1 MNYSCNS
8 HKLFLS
14 KYLLEIGTEELPA
27 NFSHSVIN
35 QINSLIEFEFD
46 KKLIKFNNIICTSTP
61 RRIVLLLEGLVDQ
74 ADDKTL
80 IRKGPKA
87 TSAFLNGV
95 PTNSAIGFANSLGIN
110 IDDLEIRQ
118 TEKGEFVFGSKIEK
132 GESTK
137 SSLSSIIPKVIK
149 NLQGP
154 RFMKWGC
161 GSFKFSR
168 PIRWVVS
175 LYNDEILDFVF
186 DECDPKISIGNKSK
200 SHRLINKIIEIHSPD
215 NYFELMAK
223 SGILVKRKERK
234 EKIVNLI
241 NHESQLVNLDPDLSD
256 HLLNELTDLVESPS
270 LITSNFDRRFLNLP
284 VEVLSTVMKNHQR
297 YIPLLK
303 KDKTFSKL
311 DLSSEKVLS
320 TKFFVLSN
328 GLRESNNI
336 ISKGNE
342 KVLRARFSDARF
354 FVESD
359 KKVSSKER
367 NEKLKSVSYLKGMG
381 TVFQRVKRIE
391 AISEKILN
399 YLNDQSLDRK
409 KVIEAAKYCKN
420 DLCSEIVYE
429 FPELQGI
436 MGGKYLR
443 NEGFSKEICIAVAE
457 HYLPGFYKDDL
468 PSTKYGAIISI
479 SDKIETLISIFISGK
494 RPSGS
499 SDPYA
504 LRRNLNGV
512 IIIIWQFELDLDIE
526 NIFEELLEYWNISLP
541 NLKFV
546 KEKVLNDLIE
556 FTNQRIISHLDELS
570 ISKDLIKG
578 ICFIDT
584 STKKSIMNILDLKNR
599 INTIN
604 QLKEKADFSEIQKVI
619 SRVSKLAQ
627 NGNLKTTIF
636 SCNDYVNPD
645 LFEKECEAK
654 VFKFIKELEEIV
666 KLPNWDYFQLFSLFE
681 TNSNNLNE
689 LFDNEK
695 GVMIMAENPEI
706 RNNRLNLLGLVRN
719 YSLRIA
725 DFTLFN
731 S

>member
-1 MNYSCNS
+1 M
-8 HKLFLS
+8 S

-27 NFSHSVIN
+27 KFSHSVIK

-61 RRIVLLLEGLVDQ
+61 RRIVLFLDGLVDQ
-74 ADDKTL
+74 ADDKTV

-95 PTNSAIGFANSLGIN
+95 PTNAAIGFANSLGIN
-110 IDDLEIRQ
+110 IDDLEIRE
-118 TEKGEFVFGSKIEK
+118 TEKGEFVFGTKIEK
-132 GESTK
+132 GESTR
-137 SSLSSIIPKVIK
+137 SSLSLIIPKVIK

-154 RFMKWGC
+154 RFMKWGY

-168 PIRWVVS
+168 PIRWIVS

-200 SHRLINKIIEIHSPD
+200 SHRLINKVIEIHSPD
-215 NYFELMAK
+215 SYFELIAK
-223 SGILVKRKERK
+223 SGVFVKREERK

-241 NHESQLVNLDPDLSD
+241 NHESQLVNLEPDLSD
-256 HLLNELTDLVESPS
+256 DLLNELTDLVESPN
-270 LITSNFDRRFLNLP
+270 LITSNFDKQFLNLP

-303 KDKTFSKL
+303 KGRTFSKL
-311 DLSSEKVLS
+311 DLSSEKVIS
-320 TKFFVLSN
+320 TNFFVLSN

-342 KVLRARFSDARF
+342 KVLRARFSDAKF

-367 NEKLKSVSYLKGMG
+367 NEKLKTVSYLKGMG
-381 TVFQRVKRIE
+381 NVSQRVKRIE
-391 AISEKILN
+391 DTSEKILN
-399 YLNDQSLDRK
+399 YLNDKSLDSEK
-409 KVIEAAKYCKN
+409 TKEAAKYCKN

-436 MGGKYLR
+436 MGGKYLQ

-504 LRRNLNGV
+504 LRRSLNGV
-512 IIIIWQFELDLDIE
+512 ILIIWQFEFYLDLD
-526 NIFEELLEYWNISLP
+526 NIFEELLEYWKISLP
-541 NLKFV
+541 KLKFE

-556 FTNQRIISHLDELS
+556 FTNQRIVNHLDELS
-570 ISKDLIKG
+570 ISKDLIKAT
-578 ICFIDT
+578 CFID
-584 STKKSIMNILDLKNR
+584 SSSEKKIMNILDLKNR

-604 QLKEKADFSEIQKVI
+604 QLKGKPDFSKIQKVI
-619 SRVSKLAQ
+619 SRVSKLAES
-627 NGNLKTTIF
+627 GNLKTTIF
-636 SCNDYVNPD
+636 LCKNYVNSD
-645 LFEKECEAK
+645 LFQKECENK
-654 VFKFIKELEEIV
+654 VF
-666 KLPNWDYFQLFSLFE
+666 
-681 TNSNNLNE
+681 
-689 LFDNEK
+689 
-695 GVMIMAENPEI
+695 
-706 RNNRLNLLGLVRN
+706 
-719 YSLRIA
+719 
-725 DFTLFN
+725 
-731 S
+731 

>member
-1 MNYSCNS
+1 M
-8 HKLFLS
+8 S

-27 NFSHSVIN
+27 KFSHSVIK

-61 RRIVLLLEGLVDQ
+61 RRIVLFLDGLVDQ
-74 ADDKTL
+74 ADDKTV

-95 PTNSAIGFANSLGIN
+95 PTNAAIGFANSLGIN
-110 IDDLEIRQ
+110 IDDLEIRE
-118 TEKGEFVFGSKIEK
+118 TEKGEFVFGTKIEK
-132 GESTK
+132 GESTR
-137 SSLSSIIPKVIK
+137 SSLSSIIPKVLK

-154 RFMKWGC
+154 RFMKWGY

-168 PIRWVVS
+168 PIRWIVS

-200 SHRLINKIIEIHSPD
+200 SHRLINKVIEIHSPD
-215 NYFELMAK
+215 KYFELIAK
-223 SGILVKRKERK
+223 SGVFVKREERK

-241 NHESQLVNLDPDLSD
+241 NHESQLVNLEPDLSD
-256 HLLNELTDLVESPS
+256 DLLNELTDLVESPN
-270 LITSNFDRRFLNLP
+270 LITSNFDKQFLNLP

-303 KDKTFSKL
+303 KGRTFSKL
-311 DLSSEKVLS
+311 DLSSEKVIS
-320 TKFFVLSN
+320 TNFFVLSN

-342 KVLRARFSDARF
+342 KVLRARFSDAKF

-359 KKVSSKER
+359 KNVSSKER
-367 NEKLKSVSYLKGMG
+367 NEKLKTVSYLKGMG
-381 TVFQRVKRIE
+381 NVSQRVKRIE
-391 AISEKILN
+391 DTSEKILN
-399 YLNDQSLDRK
+399 YLNDQSLDSEK
-409 KVIEAAKYCKN
+409 TKEAAKYCKN

-504 LRRNLNGV
+504 LRRSLNGV
-512 IIIIWQFELDLDIE
+512 ILIIWQFEFDLDLE
-526 NIFEELLEYWNISLP
+526 NIFEELLEYWKISLP
-541 NLKFV
+541 KLKFE

-556 FTNQRIISHLDELS
+556 FTNQRIVSHLDELS
-570 ISKDLIKG
+570 ISKDLIKAT
-578 ICFIDT
+578 CYID
-584 STKKSIMNILDLKNR
+584 SSSEKKIMNIFDLKNR

-604 QLKEKADFSEIQKVI
+604 QLKGKPDFSKIQKVI
-619 SRVSKLAQ
+619 SRVSKLAES
-627 NGNLKTTIF
+627 GDLKTTIF
-636 SCNDYVNPD
+636 SCKNYVNSD
-645 LFEKECEAK
+645 LFEKECENK
-654 VFKFIKELEEIV
+654 VFEFIKELEEII
-666 KLPNWDYFQLFSLFE
+666 KLPNWNYSQLFKLFE
-681 TNSNNLNE
+681 INSKNLDE
-689 LFDNEK
+689 LFDNER
-695 GVMIMAENPEI
+695 GVLIMAENPEI

-719 YSLRIA
+719 YSLKIA

>member
-1 MNYSCNS
+1 M
-8 HKLFLS
+8 S

-27 NFSHSVIN
+27 KFSHSVIN

-61 RRIVLLLEGLVDQ
+61 RRIVLFLEGLVDQ

-95 PTNSAIGFANSLGIN
+95 PTNAAIGFANSLGIN

-118 TEKGEFVFGSKIEK
+118 TEKGEFVFGTKIEK
-132 GESTK
+132 GESTR

-223 SGILVKRKERK
+223 SGVLVKREERK

-256 HLLNELTDLVESPS
+256 HLLNELTDLVESPN
-270 LITSNFDRRFLNLP
+270 LITSNFDKRFLNLP

-311 DLSSEKVLS
+311 DLSSEKVIS
-320 TKFFVLSN
+320 TNFFVLSN
-328 GLRESNNI
+328 GLKESNNI

-342 KVLRARFSDARF
+342 KVLRARFSDAKF

-381 TVFQRVKRIE
+381 NVFQRVKRVE
-391 AISEKILN
+391 VTSGKILN

-468 PSTKYGAIISI
+468 PSTKYGAIVSI

-512 IIIIWQFELDLDIE
+512 IITIWQFELDLDIE

-556 FTNQRIISHLDELS
+556 FTNQRIISYLDELS
-570 ISKDLIKG
+570 ISKDLIKA
-578 ICFIDT
+578 ICFIET
-584 STKKSIMNILDLKNR
+584 STKKRIMNILDLKIR

-604 QLKEKADFSEIQKVI
+604 QLKVKADFSEIQKVI

-627 NGNLKTTIF
+627 KGNLKTTIF

-645 LFEKECEAK
+645 LFEKECETK

-666 KLPNWDYFQLFSLFE
+666 KLPNWDYFQLFSLFK
-681 TNSNNLNE
+681 TNSDNLNE

-695 GVMIMAENPEI
+695 GVLIMAENPELKD
-706 RNNRLNLLGLVRN
+706 NRLNLLGLVRN
-719 YSLRIA
+719 YSLKIA

>member
-1 MNYSCNS
+1 M
-8 HKLFLS
+8 S

-27 NFSHSVIN
+27 KFSHSVIK

-61 RRIVLLLEGLVDQ
+61 RRIVLFLDGLVDQ
-74 ADDKTL
+74 ADDKTV

-95 PTNSAIGFANSLGIN
+95 PTNAAIGFANSLEIN
-110 IDDLEIRQ
+110 IDDLEIRE
-118 TEKGEFVFGSKIEK
+118 TEKGEFLFGTKIEK
-132 GESTK
+132 GESTR

-154 RFMKWGC
+154 RFMKWGY

-168 PIRWVVS
+168 PIRWIVS

-186 DECDPKISIGNKSK
+186 DECDPKLSIGNKSK
-200 SHRLINKIIEIHSPD
+200 SHRLINKVIEIHSPD
-215 NYFELMAK
+215 SYFELIAK
-223 SGILVKRKERK
+223 SGVFVKREERK

-241 NHESQLVNLDPDLSD
+241 NHESQLINLEPDLSD
-256 HLLNELTDLVESPS
+256 NLLNELTDLVESPN
-270 LITSNFDRRFLNLP
+270 LITSNFDKQFLNLP

-303 KDKTFSKL
+303 KGRTFSKL
-311 DLSSEKVLS
+311 DLSSEKVIS
-320 TKFFVLSN
+320 TNFFVLSN

-342 KVLRARFSDARF
+342 KVLRARFSDAKF

-359 KKVSSKER
+359 KKVTSKER
-367 NEKLKSVSYLKGMG
+367 NEKLKTVSYLKGMG
-381 TVFQRVKRIE
+381 NVSQRVKRIE
-391 AISEKILN
+391 DTSEKILN
-399 YLNDQSLDRK
+399 YLNDQSLDSEK
-409 KVIEAAKYCKN
+409 TKEAAKYCKN

-443 NEGFSKEICIAVAE
+443 NEGFSNEICIAVAE
-457 HYLPGFYKDDL
+457 HYLPSFYKDDL

-512 IIIIWQFELDLDIE
+512 ILIIWQFEFDLDLE
-526 NIFEELLEYWNISLP
+526 NLLEELLEYWKISLP

-556 FTNQRIISHLDELS
+556 FTNQRIASHLDELS
-570 ISKDLIKG
+570 ISKDLIKAT
-578 ICFIDT
+578 CFIDP
-584 STKKSIMNILDLKNR
+584 SAEKKIMNILDLKNR

-604 QLKEKADFSEIQKVI
+604 QLKGKPNFSEIQKVI
-619 SRVSKLAQ
+619 SRVSKLAES
-627 NGNLKTTIF
+627 GNLKTTIF
-636 SCNDYVNPD
+636 SYKNYVNPD
-645 LFEKECEAK
+645 LFEKECENK
-654 VFKFIKELEEIV
+654 VFEFIKELEEII
-666 KLPNWDYFQLFSLFE
+666 KFNNWDYFQLFKLFE
-681 TNSNNLNE
+681 SNANNINE

-695 GVMIMAENPEI
+695 GVLIMAENPEI

-719 YSLRIA
+719 YSLKIA

>member
-1 MNYSCNS
+1 M
-8 HKLFLS
+8 S

-27 NFSHSVIN
+27 KFSHSVIK

-61 RRIVLLLEGLVDQ
+61 RRIVLFLDGLVDQ
-74 ADDKTL
+74 ADDKTV

-95 PTNSAIGFANSLGIN
+95 PTNAAIGFANSLGIN
-110 IDDLEIRQ
+110 IDDLEIRE
-118 TEKGEFVFGSKIEK
+118 TEKGEFVFGTKIEK
-132 GESTK
+132 GESTR

-154 RFMKWGC
+154 RFMKWGY

-168 PIRWVVS
+168 PIRWIVS

-200 SHRLINKIIEIHSPD
+200 SHRLINKVIEIHSPD
-215 NYFELMAK
+215 SYFELIAK
-223 SGILVKRKERK
+223 SGVFVKREERK

-241 NHESQLVNLDPDLSD
+241 NHESQLVNLEPDLSD
-256 HLLNELTDLVESPS
+256 NLLNELTDLVESPN
-270 LITSNFDRRFLNLP
+270 LITSNFDKQFLNLP

-303 KDKTFSKL
+303 KGRTFSKL
-311 DLSSEKVLS
+311 DLSSEKVIS
-320 TKFFVLSN
+320 TNFFVLSN

-342 KVLRARFSDARF
+342 KVLRARFSDAKF

-367 NEKLKSVSYLKGMG
+367 NEKLKTVSYLKGMG
-381 TVFQRVKRIE
+381 NVFQRVKRIE
-391 AISEKILN
+391 ATSEKILN
-399 YLNDQSLDRK
+399 YLNDQSLDSEK
-409 KVIEAAKYCKN
+409 TKEAAKYCKN

-504 LRRNLNGV
+504 LRRSLNGV
-512 IIIIWQFELDLDIE
+512 ILIIWQFEFDLDLE
-526 NIFEELLEYWNISLP
+526 NIFEELLEYWKISLP
-541 NLKFV
+541 KLKFE

-556 FTNQRIISHLDELS
+556 FTNQRIVSHLDELS
-570 ISKDLIKG
+570 ISKDLIKAT
-578 ICFIDT
+578 CFIDP
-584 STKKSIMNILDLKNR
+584 SAEKKIMNILDLKNR

-604 QLKEKADFSEIQKVI
+604 QLKGKPNFSEIQKVI
-619 SRVSKLAQ
+619 SRVSKLAES
-627 NGNLKTTIF
+627 GNLKTTIF
-636 SCNDYVNPD
+636 SHKYYVNPD
-645 LFEKECEAK
+645 LFEKQCENK
-654 VFKFIKELEEIV
+654 VFEFIKELEEII
-666 KLPNWDYFQLFSLFE
+666 KLTNWDYFQLFKLFE
-681 TNSNNLNE
+681 ANSNNLNE

-695 GVMIMAENPEI
+695 GVLIMAGNPEI

-719 YSLRIA
+719 YSLKIA

>member
-1 MNYSCNS
+1 M
-8 HKLFLS
+8 S

-27 NFSHSVIN
+27 KFSHSVIK

-61 RRIVLLLEGLVDQ
+61 RRIVLFLDGLVDQ
-74 ADDKTL
+74 ADDKTV

-95 PTNSAIGFANSLGIN
+95 PTNAAIGFANSLGIN
-110 IDDLEIRQ
+110 IDDLEIRE
-118 TEKGEFVFGSKIEK
+118 TEKGEFLFGTKIEK
-132 GESTK
+132 GESTR

-154 RFMKWGC
+154 RFMKWGY

-168 PIRWVVS
+168 PIRWIVS

-200 SHRLINKIIEIHSPD
+200 SHRLINKVIEIHSPD
-215 NYFELMAK
+215 SYFELIAK
-223 SGILVKRKERK
+223 SGVFVKREERK

-241 NHESQLVNLDPDLSD
+241 NHESQLVNLEPDLSD
-256 HLLNELTDLVESPS
+256 NLLNELTDLVESPN
-270 LITSNFDRRFLNLP
+270 LITSNFDKQFLNLP

-303 KDKTFSKL
+303 KGRTFSKL
-311 DLSSEKVLS
+311 DLSSEKVIS
-320 TKFFVLSN
+320 TNFFVLSN

-342 KVLRARFSDARF
+342 KVLRARFSDAKF

-367 NEKLKSVSYLKGMG
+367 NEKLKTVSYLKGMG
-381 TVFQRVKRIE
+381 NVSQRVKRIE
-391 AISEKILN
+391 DTSEKILN
-399 YLNDQSLDRK
+399 YLNDQSLDSEK
-409 KVIEAAKYCKN
+409 TKEAAKYCKN

-443 NEGFSKEICIAVAE
+443 NEGFSNEICIAVAE

-512 IIIIWQFELDLDIE
+512 ILIIWQFEFDLDLE
-526 NIFEELLEYWNISLP
+526 NIFEELLEYWKISLP

-556 FTNQRIISHLDELS
+556 FTNQRIASHLDELS
-570 ISKDLIKG
+570 ISKDLIKAT
-578 ICFIDT
+578 CFIDP
-584 STKKSIMNILDLKNR
+584 SAEKKIMNILDLKNR

-604 QLKEKADFSEIQKVI
+604 QLKGKPNFSEIQKVI
-619 SRVSKLAQ
+619 SRVSKLAES
-627 NGNLKTTIF
+627 GNLKTTIF
-636 SCNDYVNPD
+636 SYKNYVNPD
-645 LFEKECEAK
+645 LFEKECENK
-654 VFKFIKELEEIV
+654 VFEFIKELEEII
-666 KLPNWDYFQLFSLFE
+666 KLNNWDYFQLFKLFE
-681 TNSNNLNE
+681 SNANNINE

-695 GVMIMAENPEI
+695 GVLIMAENPEI

-719 YSLRIA
+719 YSLKIA

>member
-1 MNYSCNS
+1 M
-8 HKLFLS
+8 S

-27 NFSHSVIN
+27 KFSHSVIK

-61 RRIVLLLEGLVDQ
+61 RRIVLFLDGLVDQ
-74 ADDKTL
+74 ADDKTV

-95 PTNSAIGFANSLGIN
+95 PTNAAIGFANSLGIN
-110 IDDLEIRQ
+110 IDDLEIRE
-118 TEKGEFVFGSKIEK
+118 TEKGEFLFGTKIEK
-132 GESTK
+132 GESTR

-154 RFMKWGC
+154 RFMKWGY

-168 PIRWVVS
+168 PIRWIVS

-200 SHRLINKIIEIHSPD
+200 SHRLINKVIEIHSPD
-215 NYFELMAK
+215 SYFELIAK
-223 SGILVKRKERK
+223 SGVFVKREERK

-241 NHESQLVNLDPDLSD
+241 NHESQLVNLEPDLSD
-256 HLLNELTDLVESPS
+256 NLLNELTDLVESPN
-270 LITSNFDRRFLNLP
+270 LITSNFDKQFLNLP

-303 KDKTFSKL
+303 KGRTFSKL
-311 DLSSEKVLS
+311 DLSSEKVIS
-320 TKFFVLSN
+320 TNFFVLSN

-342 KVLRARFSDARF
+342 KVLRARFSDAKF

-367 NEKLKSVSYLKGMG
+367 NEKLKTVSYLKGMG
-381 TVFQRVKRIE
+381 NVSQRVKRIE
-391 AISEKILN
+391 DTSEKILN
-399 YLNDQSLDRK
+399 YLNDQSLDSEK
-409 KVIEAAKYCKN
+409 TKEAAKYCKN

-443 NEGFSKEICIAVAE
+443 NEGFSNEICIAVAE

-512 IIIIWQFELDLDIE
+512 ILIIWQFEFDLDLE
-526 NIFEELLEYWNISLP
+526 NIFEELLEYWKISLP

-556 FTNQRIISHLDELS
+556 FTNQRIASHLDELS
-570 ISKDLIKG
+570 ISKDLIKAT
-578 ICFIDT
+578 CFIDP
-584 STKKSIMNILDLKNR
+584 SAEKKIMNILDLKNR

-604 QLKEKADFSEIQKVI
+604 QLKGRPNFSEIQKVI
-619 SRVSKLAQ
+619 SRVSKLAES
-627 NGNLKTTIF
+627 GNLKTTIF
-636 SCNDYVNPD
+636 SYKNYVNPD
-645 LFEKECEAK
+645 LFEKECENK
-654 VFKFIKELEEIV
+654 VFEFIKELEEII
-666 KLPNWDYFQLFSLFE
+666 KFNNWDYFQLFKLFE
-681 TNSNNLNE
+681 SNANNINE

-695 GVMIMAENPEI
+695 GVLIMAENPEI

-719 YSLRIA
+719 YSLKIA

>member
-1 MNYSCNS
+1 M
-8 HKLFLS
+8 S

-27 NFSHSVIN
+27 KFSHSVIK

-61 RRIVLLLEGLVDQ
+61 RRIVLFLDGLVDQ
-74 ADDKTL
+74 ADDKTV

-95 PTNSAIGFANSLGIN
+95 PTNAAIGFANSLGIN
-110 IDDLEIRQ
+110 IDDLEIRE
-118 TEKGEFVFGSKIEK
+118 TEKGEFVFGTKIEK
-132 GESTK
+132 GESTR

-154 RFMKWGC
+154 RFMKWGY

-168 PIRWVVS
+168 PIRWIVS

-200 SHRLINKIIEIHSPD
+200 SHRLINKVIEIHSPD
-215 NYFELMAK
+215 SYFELIAK
-223 SGILVKRKERK
+223 SGVFVKREERK

-241 NHESQLVNLDPDLSD
+241 NHESQLVNLEPDLSD
-256 HLLNELTDLVESPS
+256 DLLNELTDLVESPN
-270 LITSNFDRRFLNLP
+270 LITSNFDKQFLNLP

-303 KDKTFSKL
+303 KSRTYSKL
-311 DLSSEKVLS
+311 DLSSEKVIS
-320 TKFFVLSN
+320 TNFFVLSN

-342 KVLRARFSDARF
+342 KVLRARFSDAKF

-367 NEKLKSVSYLKGMG
+367 NEKLKTVSYLKGMG
-381 TVFQRVKRIE
+381 NVSQRVKRIE
-391 AISEKILN
+391 DTSEKILN
-399 YLNDQSLDRK
+399 YLNDQSLDSEK
-409 KVIEAAKYCKN
+409 TKEAAKYCKN

-436 MGGKYLR
+436 MGGKYLQ

-512 IIIIWQFELDLDIE
+512 ILIIWQFEFDLDLE
-526 NIFEELLEYWNISLP
+526 NIFEELLEYWKISLP

-556 FTNQRIISHLDELS
+556 FTNQRIASHLDELS
-570 ISKDLIKG
+570 ISKDLIKAT
-578 ICFIDT
+578 CFIDP
-584 STKKSIMNILDLKNR
+584 SAEKKIMNILDLKNR

-604 QLKEKADFSEIQKVI
+604 QLKGKPNFSEIQKVI
-619 SRVSKLAQ
+619 SRVSKLAES
-627 NGNLKTTIF
+627 GNLKTTIF
-636 SCNDYVNPD
+636 SYKNYVNPD
-645 LFEKECEAK
+645 LFEKECENK
-654 VFKFIKELEEIV
+654 VFEFIKELEEII
-666 KLPNWDYFQLFSLFE
+666 KFNNWDYFQLFKLFE
-681 TNSNNLNE
+681 SNANNINE

-695 GVMIMAENPEI
+695 GVLIMAENPEI

-719 YSLRIA
+719 YSLKIA

>member
-1 MNYSCNS
+1 
-8 HKLFLS
+8 LS

-35 QINSLIEFEFD
+35 QINTLIKFEFD
-46 KKLIKFNNIICTSTP
+46 KKLIKFNNVICTSTP
-61 RRIVLLLEGLVDQ
+61 RRIVIFLEGLVDK
-74 ADDKTL
+74 ADDKKV

-87 TSAFLNGV
+87 TSAFLNGL
-95 PTNSAIGFANSLGIN
+95 PTNAAIGFANSLGIN
-110 IDDLEIRQ
+110 IEDLETRQ
-118 TEKGEFVFGSKIEK
+118 TEKGEFVFGTKIEK

-137 SSLSSIIPKVIK
+137 TFLSSIIPKILK

-154 RFMKWGC
+154 RFMKWGG

-168 PIRWVVS
+168 PIRWAVS
-175 LYNDEILDFVF
+175 LYNNEILDFVF
-186 DECDPKISIGNKSK
+186 NECDPMISIGNKSK
-200 SHRLINKIIEIHSPD
+200 SHRLINKVIEINSAD
-215 NYFELMAK
+215 NYFELMAN
-223 SGILVKRKERK
+223 SGVIVKREERK

-241 NHESQLVNLDPDLSD
+241 NQESQLLCLDPDLSD
-256 HLLNELTDLVESPS
+256 NLLNELTDLVESPN
-270 LITSNFDRRFLNLP
+270 LITCNFDKEFLNLP

-311 DLSSEKVLS
+311 DLTSENAIS
-320 TKFFVLSN
+320 TNFFVLSN
-328 GLRESNNI
+328 GLIESNNI

-342 KVLRARFSDARF
+342 KVLRARFSDAKF

-359 KKVSSKER
+359 KKVSSEDR
-367 NEKLKSVSYLKGMG
+367 NEKLKTVSYLKGMG
-381 TVFQRVKRIE
+381 NVFKRVKRIE
-391 AISEKILN
+391 VISEKILN
-399 YLNDQSLDRK
+399 SLNDQSVDRK

-468 PSTKYGAIISI
+468 PSTKYGAIVSI

-512 IIIIWQFELDLDIE
+512 ILTIWQFELNLDIE
-526 NIFEELLEYWNISLP
+526 NIFEELLEYWNISIP

-546 KEKVLNDLIE
+546 KEKVLSDLIE

-570 ISKDLIKG
+570 ISKDLIKA
-578 ICFIDT
+578 ICSIEN
-584 STKKSIMNILDLKNR
+584 SSKKNILNILDLKNR
-599 INTIN
+599 VNTIN
-604 QLKEKADFSEIQKVI
+604 QLKGKPDFHEIQKVI

-636 SCNDYVNPD
+636 SYKDYVNPA
-645 LFEKECEAK
+645 LFEKDCENK
-654 VFKFIKELEEIV
+654 VLELIKELEEII
-666 KLPNWDYFQLFSLFE
+666 KLPNWDYFQLFNLFE
-681 TNSNNLNE
+681 TNFNKLNE
-689 LFDNEK
+689 LFDNKK
-695 GVMIMAENPEI
+695 GVLIMAENPEL
-706 RNNRLNLLGLVRN
+706 RSNRLNLLGLIRN
-719 YSLRIA
+719 YSLKIA

>member
-1 MNYSCNS
+1 M
-8 HKLFLS
+8 S

-27 NFSHSVIN
+27 KFSHSVIK

-61 RRIVLLLEGLVDQ
+61 RRIVLFLDGLVDQ
-74 ADDKTL
+74 ADDKTV

-95 PTNSAIGFANSLGIN
+95 PTNAAIGFANSLGIN
-110 IDDLEIRQ
+110 IDDLEIRE
-118 TEKGEFVFGSKIEK
+118 TEKGEFVFGTKIEK
-132 GESTK
+132 GESTR
-137 SSLSSIIPKVIK
+137 SSLSSIIPKVIN

-154 RFMKWGC
+154 RFMKWGY

-168 PIRWVVS
+168 PIRWIVS

-200 SHRLINKIIEIHSPD
+200 SHRLINKVIEIHSPD
-215 NYFELMAK
+215 SYFELIAK
-223 SGILVKRKERK
+223 SGVFVKREERK

-241 NHESQLVNLDPDLSD
+241 NHESQLVNLEPDLSD
-256 HLLNELTDLVESPS
+256 NLLNELTDLVESPN
-270 LITSNFDRRFLNLP
+270 LITSNFDKQFLNLP

-303 KDKTFSKL
+303 KGRTFSKL
-311 DLSSEKVLS
+311 DLSSEKVIS
-320 TKFFVLSN
+320 TNFFVLSN

-342 KVLRARFSDARF
+342 KVLRARFSDAKF

-367 NEKLKSVSYLKGMG
+367 NEKLKTVSYLKGMG
-381 TVFQRVKRIE
+381 NVSQRVKRIE
-391 AISEKILN
+391 DTSEKILN
-399 YLNDQSLDRK
+399 YLNDQSLDSEK
-409 KVIEAAKYCKN
+409 TKEAAKYCKN

-443 NEGFSKEICIAVAE
+443 NEGFSNEICIAVAE
-457 HYLPGFYKDDL
+457 HYLPSFYKDDL

-512 IIIIWQFELDLDIE
+512 ILIIWQFEFDLDLE
-526 NIFEELLEYWNISLP
+526 NIFEELLEYWRISLP

-556 FTNQRIISHLDELS
+556 FTNQRIASHLDELS
-570 ISKDLIKG
+570 ISKDLIKAT
-578 ICFIDT
+578 CFIDP
-584 STKKSIMNILDLKNR
+584 SAEKKIMNILDLKNR

-604 QLKEKADFSEIQKVI
+604 QLKGRPNFSEIQKVI
-619 SRVSKLAQ
+619 SRVSKLAES
-627 NGNLKTTIF
+627 GNLKTTIF
-636 SCNDYVNPD
+636 SYKNYVNPD
-645 LFEKECEAK
+645 LFEKECENK
-654 VFKFIKELEEIV
+654 VFEFIKELEEII
-666 KLPNWDYFQLFSLFE
+666 KFNNWDYFRLFKLFE
-681 TNSNNLNE
+681 SNANNINE

-695 GVMIMAENPEI
+695 GVLIMAENPEI

-719 YSLRIA
+719 YSLKIA

>member
-1 MNYSCNS
+1 MSN
-8 HKLFLS
+8 
-14 KYLLEIGTEELPA
+14 YLLEIGTEELPA
-27 NFSHSVIN
+27 KFSHSVIN

-46 KKLIKFNNIICTSTP
+46 KKLIKYNNIICTSTP
-61 RRIVLLLEGLVDQ
+61 RRIVLFLEGLVDQ

-80 IRKGPKA
+80 IKKGPKA
-87 TSAFLNGV
+87 SSAFLNGV
-95 PTNSAIGFANSLGIN
+95 PTNAAVGFANSLGIN
-110 IDDLEIRQ
+110 IDDLEIRE
-118 TEKGEFVFGSKIEK
+118 TEKGEFVFGTKIEK
-132 GESTK
+132 GESTR

-186 DECDPKISIGNKSK
+186 DGCDPKISIGNKSK
-200 SHRLINKIIEIHSPD
+200 SHRLINKVIEIHSPD

-223 SGILVKRKERK
+223 SGVFVKREERK
-234 EKIVNLI
+234 EKIINLI
-241 NHESQLVNLDPDLSD
+241 KDESQLVNLDPDLSD
-256 HLLNELTDLVESPS
+256 NLLNELTDLVESAN
-270 LITSNFDRRFLNLP
+270 LIISNFDKQFLNLP

-303 KDKTFSKL
+303 KNRTFSKL
-311 DLSSEKVLS
+311 DLSSENVIS
-320 TKFFVLSN
+320 TNFFVLSN
-328 GLRESNNI
+328 GLKESNNI

-342 KVLRARFSDARF
+342 KVLRARFSDAKF

-359 KKVSSKER
+359 KKVSSKAR
-367 NEKLKSVSYLKGMG
+367 NEKLKTVSYLKGMG
-381 TVFQRVKRIE
+381 NVSQRVKRIE
-391 AISEKILN
+391 ATSEKLLN
-399 YLNDQSLDRK
+399 YLNDQSLDSEK
-409 KVIEAAKYCKN
+409 TKEAAMYCKN

-512 IIIIWQFELDLDIE
+512 ILIIWQFEFDLDLE
-526 NIFEELLEYWNISLP
+526 NIFEELLEYWKISLP

-556 FTNQRIISHLDELS
+556 FTNQRIVSHLDELS
-570 ISKDLIKG
+570 ISRDLIKA
-578 ICFIDT
+578 ICLID
-584 STKKSIMNILDLKNR
+584 SSAEKKIMNILDLKNR

-604 QLKEKADFSEIQKVI
+604 QLKGKPNFSEIQKVI
-619 SRVSKLAQ
+619 SRVSKLAES
-627 NGNLKTTIF
+627 GNLKTTIL
-636 SCNDYVNPD
+636 SYQDYVNPD
-645 LFEKECEAK
+645 LFEKECENK
-654 VFKFIKELEEIV
+654 VFEFIKKLEEII
-666 KLPNWDYFQLFSLFE
+666 KLSNWDYFQLFKLFE

-689 LFDNEK
+689 LFDNER
-695 GVMIMAENPEI
+695 GVLIMAGNPKI

-719 YSLRIA
+719 YSLKIA